1 MTTTDVLD
9 LVRSWERAAAPMPMV
24 DILRMAAS
32 EIARLREE
40 RRWISVEERTPP
52 VGEKV
57 CVIEEDGTRTLIG
70 WIDPHHYC
78 WTLGEELDSYA
89 TPKVTHWQPLP
100 PGPEGD
106 G

>member
-1 MTTTDVLD
+1 VSEDILKR
-9 LVRSWERAAAPMPMV
+9 LQACAIAGCSPPERALALEAAK
-24 DILRMAAS
+24 

-40 RRWISVEERTPP
+40 RRWISVEDRTPP
-52 VGEKV
+52 VGETV

-89 TPKVTHWQPLP
+89 TPNVTHWQPLP